1 MTTRLPFTDYQ
12 IQNFE
17 RLKQRSLEVADLFDQ
32 QPNTRHYAQQIRQC
46 TEYLRLDN
54 LYSVRSWYCKHRHCP
69 ICQSR
74 KLLRWRFRFQ
84 EVLDLVHQRA
94 PKACWLYLTLTTPN
108 RPVTELRE
116 HLTDMTQA
124 FTRLTRRSFWKKN
137 ISGFIRFTEVTQ
149 DLQQPDYAHPHFHC
163 LLLVRP
169 SMYNGKD
176 YVSVAQWQAY
186 WAEALGVDYDPVVDC
201 QRLSRGS
208 SEDIQQH
215 CMDKFSYSM
224 KPREELPDSKWFLTM
239 VEQTK
244 GVRVITPG
252 GVLRAF
258 LSMETKQDEREE
270 LIAEKKSN
278 YYLWQQQLGRYIASD
293 PRE

>member
-1 MTTRLPFTDYQ
+1 MTTPLPFTDYQ

-17 RLKQRSLEVADLFDQ
+17 YLKQRSLEVADLFDQ
-32 QPNTRHYAQQIRQC
+32 QPATRHYANQIRQC
-46 TEYLRLDN
+46 TEYLRFDN

-84 EVLDLVHQRA
+84 DTLELVHHKA

-108 RPVTELRE
+108 RPVSELRE
-116 HLTDMTQA
+116 QIANMTQA

-137 ISGFIRFTEVTQ
+137 ILGFIRFTEVTQ
-149 DLQQPDYAHPHFHC
+149 DQQKTDYAHPHFHC

-176 YVSVAQWQAY
+176 YISVAQWKAY
-186 WAEALGVDYDPVVDC
+186 WSEALDVKYDPVVDC

-208 SEDIQQH
+208 TQEIQKH
-215 CMDKFSYSM
+215 CLDKFSYSM
-224 KPREELPDSKWFLTM
+224 KPRENLPDSAWFLTM

-252 GVLRAF
+252 GVLRTLLATE
-258 LSMETKQDEREE
+258 LDQDEREE
-270 LIAEKKSN
+270 KLEEQKSSC
-278 YYLWQQQLGRYIASD
+278 LFWQPQLGRYMSSD
-293 PRE
+293 PDG